1 MKVAELVYNN
11 ISPLFKQDV
20 KLVDVEYV
28 KKADGMHLVVYIGK
42 TGGVTIEDCVNTNAL
57 IDPVLDELNP
67 TNDEHYVLDVS
78 SYGLDK
84 PLKFDWQ
91 FKEYQNKLVDVKLYH
106 NVDGRKEFVATLIGR
121 SEKST
126 QFSSNNTNFE
136 VNNSDIAYVLPHIE
150 F

>member
-1 MKVAELVYNN
+1 
-11 ISPLFKQDV
+11 
-20 KLVDVEYV
+20 
-28 KKADGMHLVVYIGK
+28 DGMHLVIYIGK
-42 TGGVTIEDCVNTNAL
+42 LGGITIEDCVETNAL
-57 IDPVLDELNP
+57 IDPVLDDLNP

-91 FKEYQNKLVDVKLYH
+91 FKEYNQKLVDVKLYRTI
-106 NVDGRKEFVATLIGR
+106 DGRKEFVATLLGR
-121 SEKST
+121 TDNTT
-126 QFSSNNTNFE
+126 QFGINNTNFE

>member
-11 ISPLFKQDV
+11 ISPLFNKDI

-28 KKADGMHLVVYIGK
+28 KKVDGMHLVVYIGK
-42 TGGVTIEDCVNTNAL
+42 PGGITIEDCIKTNAL
-57 IDPVLDELNP
+57 IDPVLDDLNP
-67 TNDEHYVLDVS
+67 TKDEHYVLDVS

-91 FKEYQNKLVDVKLYH
+91 FKEYNQKLVDVKLYRTI
-106 NVDGRKEFVATLIGR
+106 DGRKEFVATLLGR
-121 SEKST
+121 TDSTT
-126 QFSSNNTNFE
+126 QFGINTTNFE

>member
-11 ISPLFKQDV
+11 ISPLFNKDI

-28 KKADGMHLVVYIGK
+28 KKVDGMHLVVYIGK
-42 TGGVTIEDCVNTNAL
+42 PGGITIEDCVNTNAL
-57 IDPVLDELNP
+57 IDNVLDDLNP

-106 NVDGRKEFVATLIGR
+106 TVDDKKEFVATLLGR
-121 SEKST
+121 TDCTT
-126 QFSSNNTNFE
+126 QFGMDNLNFE